1 MTVENGRVTAKG
13 RDETDAAEKIV
24 EARGLT
30 KRYGEREVVRGVDFS
45 VEEGECFGF
54 LGPNGA
60 GKTTTMGMV
69 YCFTPP
75 TAGTIDVCG
84 IRVGVDDRK
93 VKEMIGVAP
102 QEDSLDP
109 ELTVIENLLVYAR
122 YFNIPRKTA
131 VRRAEELLAFMQL
144 DERGKDRVAHLS
156 GGMRRRLI
164 IARAL
169 INRPR
174 LLILDE
180 PTTGLDPQARHLIWD
195 RLRRLKKEGATLLLT
210 THYMEEAHS
219 LCDRLVIMNSGEF
232 VAEGR
237 PDDLIRENLEREV
250 VEILSRGGVEFDM
263 EEVLEGLQ
271 FRYEKSGEREYLFSD
286 DGDPL
291 VKRLLDLGP
300 LEVLHRKATLEDL
313 FLRLTG
319 RGLDEH

>member
-1 MTVENGRVTAKG
+1 M
-13 RDETDAAEKIV
+13 EKIV
-24 EARGLT
+24 VEAAGLT
-30 KRYGEREVVRGVDFS
+30 KMYGDKEVVKGVDFS

-69 YCFTPP
+69 YCFIPP
-75 TAGTIDVCG
+75 TSGTVQVCG
-84 IRVGVDDRK
+84 LGVGKADRSI
-93 VKEMIGVAP
+93 KELIGVAP

-109 ELTVIENLLVYAR
+109 ELTVLENLLVYAR
-122 YFNIPRKTA
+122 YFNIPKKTA
-131 VRRAEELLAFMQL
+131 GERALDLLTFMQL
-144 DERGKDRVAHLS
+144 RERSYDRVAFLS
-156 GGMRRRLI
+156 GGMRRRLV

-169 INRPR
+169 INSPR

-195 RLRRLKKEGATLLLT
+195 RLLKLKKEGATLLLT
-210 THYMEEAHS
+210 THYMEEAHN
-219 LCDRLVIMNSGEF
+219 LCDRLVIMNNGEF
-232 VAEGR
+232 IAKGK

-250 VEILSRGGVEFDM
+250 VEILSRGGVEFGVDDI
-263 EEVLEGLQ
+263 LKG
-271 FRYEKSGEREYLFSD
+271 FDYRYEKSGEREYLFSE

-319 RGLDEH
+319 RELEER